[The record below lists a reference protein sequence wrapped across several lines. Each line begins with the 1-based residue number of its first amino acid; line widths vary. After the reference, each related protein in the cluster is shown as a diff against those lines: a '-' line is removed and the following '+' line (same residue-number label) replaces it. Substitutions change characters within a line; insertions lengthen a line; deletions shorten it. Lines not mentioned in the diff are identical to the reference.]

1 MKPAQEPTKF
11 PSAWYDDFELR
22 SRGVFIKTAGT
33 TIPFKFRVAQDMVAA
48 TPFFLYVKLRQLR
61 NTFTREKALK
71 VYFTPHVPRP
81 WYLVWAVMAFG
92 KIEITRNKDHADAI
106 FYFDDQTYSEH
117 KHIFSAP
124 LTKHINFDCIDISK
138 SRVAKA
144 NETVF
149 NHSLTV
155 NPETY
160 QGKIVRKSEMNA
172 AHDGVILEGPVKRE
186 EEFSYQK
193 LIDNTEGKHV
203 VDLRC
208 PTVGGEV
215 QVVIIKKR
223 LTKSRFAN
231 TNSKATYV
239 SPKTVFSGLE
249 LALIK
254 EYCLEMNLD
263 WGSLDVLR
271 DNQTK
276 EIYIVDVNKTEMGP
290 PLVMKLKDKIHVTEI
305 LAKQL
310 RAYIEQV

>member
-22 SRGVFIKTAGT
+22 NRGVFVKTAGT
-33 TIPFKFRVAQDMVAA
+33 IIPFRFWVAQDVLTGA
-48 TPFFLYVKLRQLR
+48 PFFLYTKLKQLM
-61 NTFTREKALK
+61 NVFTSEKLLR

-81 WYLVWAVMAFG
+81 WYFVWAVAAFA
-92 KIEITRNKDHADAI
+92 KVRITPDKDEADAV
-106 FYFDDQTYSEH
+106 FYFDDKTYLEY
-117 KHIFSAP
+117 KQVFTPP
-124 LTKHINFDCIDISK
+124 LTKHINLNCIDISK

-144 NETVF
+144 NQTVF
-149 NHSLTV
+149 NYSLAV

-160 QGKIVRKSEMNA
+160 QGKIVRKSETNA
-172 AHDGVILEGPVKRE
+172 AHDGVILDGPVKRE
-186 EEFSYQK
+186 EGFSYQR
-193 LIDNTEGKHV
+193 LIDNTDGKHV

-215 QVVIIKKR
+215 EVVIIKKR
-223 LTKSRFAN
+223 PVKSRFAN
-231 TNSKATYV
+231 TNSKATYMM
-239 SPKTVFSGLE
+239 PNKVFSGLE

-263 WGSLDVLR
+263 WGSLDILR